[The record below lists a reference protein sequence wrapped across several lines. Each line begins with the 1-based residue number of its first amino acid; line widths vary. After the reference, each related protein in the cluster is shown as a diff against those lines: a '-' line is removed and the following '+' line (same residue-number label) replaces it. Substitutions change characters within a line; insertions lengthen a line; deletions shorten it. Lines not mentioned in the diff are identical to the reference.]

1 MRVYLYPDPA
11 SDVNWEELVAFLRRV
26 GAPWLVPTLRSDVFA
41 ALDARKLDWVARR
54 MAEIRVLGLHDQRL
68 NPEPYPLE
76 VDYECRNLRRGADR
90 KFGPIYSGFPFQ
102 ALLRKLLPQSEHSLQ
117 FLHVVFTNQRLAT
130 WETQR
135 WHLRTI
141 LLGVPVVISTVGL
154 VEAPA
159 REREYYLL
167 SSVDAALAEK
177 WLAGRRDYLEYND
190 PRMTEILKGY
200 LWQALF
206 FHISLLEGRDFAF
219 CENERCALYNSH
231 WQRELFTAQMG
242 GPLCEAHRR
251 EWERVRRAQMSR
263 HPSGDH
269 EP

>member
-1 MRVYLYPDPA
+1 MNVYLYPDPA
-11 SDVNWEELVAFLRRV
+11 SNVDWEELVSFLRRV
-26 GAPWLVPTLRSDVFA
+26 GTPRVMPTLREDLFSH
-41 ALDARKLDWVARR
+41 LDAQTLDWVAQH
-54 MAEIRVLGLHDQRL
+54 MAEIRVLDQYNQHL

-76 VDYECRNLRRGADR
+76 VDYERRNLRRGSER
-90 KFGPIYSGFPFQ
+90 KFGPVYSGFHFQ
-102 ALLRKLLPQSEHSLQ
+102 ALIRKLLPQKENTLQ

-141 LLGVPVVISTVGL
+141 LLSVPVVISTVGL

-167 SSVDAALAEK
+167 SSVDTALAEK
-177 WLAGRRDYLEYND
+177 WLAEREDYLEYND

-200 LWQALF
+200 LWQAMF
-206 FHISLLEGRDFAF
+206 FQISLLERRDFAF
-219 CENERCALYNSH
+219 CEDEQCALYNSH

-242 GPLCEAHRR
+242 GSLCEMHWR
-251 EWERVRRAQMSR
+251 EWERFALKT
-263 HPSGDH
+263 DK
-269 EP
+269 